1 MSTKEK
7 PIPKKRGRKPK
18 KKVIVEDT
26 KNKSKITDNLI
37 VKLNKFKE
45 ETTVIEPFNNIE
57 SNIETSV
64 GDTQENKSEVC
75 WNCCHPFHNL
85 IYGIPVK
92 YIDGIFYIYGDFCS
106 LECCARYSVENYPRN
121 YEIISLINLYSNKMC
136 GVKDRKVEI
145 APNRLLLKKF
155 GGNLTIEEYRS
166 NFDNNNVHDVKIP
179 PILPINH
186 IVDSYEINNDNYKN
200 NLKLYRKKPLPSEKK
215 SITKSMNLSI
225 N

>member
-1 MSTKEK
+1 
-7 PIPKKRGRKPK
+7 
-18 KKVIVEDT
+18 
-26 KNKSKITDNLI
+26 
-37 VKLNKFKE
+37 
-45 ETTVIEPFNNIE
+45 
-57 SNIETSV
+57 
-64 GDTQENKSEVC
+64 
-75 WNCCHPFHNL
+75 
-85 IYGIPVK
+85 
-92 YIDGIFYIYGDFCS
+92 
-106 LECCARYSVENYPRN
+106 
-121 YEIISLINLYSNKMC
+121 MC

-225 N
+225 K